1 MDKYKIFK
9 CLIRPFYN
17 RKTIKLYQAIR
28 EEYKWD
34 DCKRSL
40 KSIGKDSHL
49 GTNCHIT
56 GGQYIEVGNHVTC
69 GRGLLLEAWDYYN
82 HKYLGKPEIVI
93 HDHVT
98 FTEYTHISAVN
109 KVEIGEG
116 CLFGRYVYVSDNDHG
131 DCNDVHNK
139 EVRPVERD
147 LHSKGAVVIGK
158 NVWIGDKVSILSGVT
173 IGDNAVIG
181 ANSVVTK
188 SVPEGCVVAGVPARV
203 IKKW

>member
-17 RKTIKLYQAIR
+17 MKTIKLYKAIR
-28 EEYKWD
+28 EEYEWNE
-34 DCKRSL
+34 CKRSL
-40 KSIGKDSHL
+40 KSIGEDSYL
-49 GTNCHIT
+49 GADCHIT
-56 GGQYIEVGNHVTC
+56 GGQYIEVGSNVKC
-69 GRGLLLEAWDYYN
+69 GRGLLLEAWDQYN
-82 HKYLGKPEIVI
+82 YKRLGKPEIMI

-116 CLFGRYVYVSDNDHG
+116 CLFGRYVYISDNDHG

-147 LHSKGAVVIGK
+147 LHSKGGVVIGK

-173 IGDNAVIG
+173 VGDNAVIG

-188 SVPEGCVVAGVPARV
+188 SVPEGCIVAGVPAKV